1 MTFIVKE
8 LTCLNAVDLE
18 QLGTKEKFWFN
29 FQNQPTKHLFKFSRE
44 NTGEHWSEKV
54 AEQLCHELGIPH
66 ATYEM
71 ATLDG
76 RFGIITPTI
85 IPKDCRMVMGN
96 EVLHKDS
103 PTHYPDSTNVRV
115 KEHTVSRVLGVLS
128 SDKFE
133 LPESEYDLEGLS
145 AADLF
150 CGYLML
156 DALVSNQDRHHENW
170 AIILDNSDGRMM
182 LCPTYDHAASLGREL
197 LDDERKDRLESK
209 DRGRQIYTFVRR
221 ARSEL
226 FKLKK
231 DKRPLKTDEA
241 FWHAVEDRPDAKK
254 FWINKLKELSDE
266 KIDLI
271 FSKIPNTVISE
282 LAREFAKQMVLENKK
297 RLLDNEK

>member
-8 LTCLNAVDLE
+8 LACLNAVDLE

-29 FQNQPTKHLFKFSRE
+29 FKGNETKFLFKFSRD

-54 AEQLCHELGIPH
+54 SEQLCHELGIPH
-66 ATYEM
+66 AKYEM

-76 RFGIITPTI
+76 RFGIITPNMIST
-85 IPKDCRMVMGN
+85 DCRMVMGN

-115 KEHTVSRVLGVLS
+115 KEHTVSRVIGVLS
-128 SDKFE
+128 SDKFL
-133 LPESEYDLEGLS
+133 LPESEYDLSDLT

-156 DALVSNQDRHHENW
+156 DALISNQDRHHENW
-170 AIILDNSDGRMM
+170 AIILDNSDGTMM

-197 LDDERKDRLESK
+197 LDDERRDRLESK

-231 DKRPLKTDEA
+231 DKKPLKTDEA
-241 FWHAVEDRPDAKK
+241 FWLSVEERPKAKE
-254 FWINKLKELSDE
+254 FWMHKLTELSDE
-266 KIDLI
+266 KIERI
-271 FSKIPNTVISE
+271 FSNIPNTVISE
-282 LAREFAKQMVLENKK
+282 VAREFAKQMVLENKK
-297 RLLDNEK
+297 RLLQNEK